1 MNKCDEMFYE
11 QYPNVVW
18 QDDTA
23 ITVWRDCWKA
33 CTDRMIYQM
42 QSRTKLFTEGMRNE
56 YEINQYTQPTANVR
70 QRVVSTNVQQG
81 QSKPVG
87 NRTSPATTIGT
98 ATQEALERIRR
109 GRF

>member
-42 QSRTKLFTEGMRNE
+42 QSRTKIFTEGMKNE
-56 YEINQYTQPTANVR
+56 YENNKQVQATGSLRKDVGNA
-70 QRVVSTNVQQG
+70 SVQQG
-81 QSKPVG
+81 QSKPIG

-98 ATQEALERIRR
+98 STQEALERIRR
-109 GRF
+109 GCF

>member
-11 QYPNVVW
+11 YYLNPA
-18 QDDTA
+18 DRSETA
-23 ITVWRDCWKA
+23 LNVWRDCWKA

-56 YEINQYTQPTANVR
+56 YETNQYTQPAPNVR
-70 QRVVSTNVQQG
+70 KRLSTTNVQQG
-81 QSKPVG
+81 QGKPVS
-87 NRTSPATTIGT
+87 NRTSSATTIGT

-109 GRF
+109 GCF

>member
-11 QYPNVVW
+11 TYPDVM
-18 QDDTA
+18 DRSDKA
-23 ITVWRDCWKA
+23 LDIWRSCWKV

-42 QSRTKLFTEGMRNE
+42 QSRTKLFTEGMKKE
-56 YEINQYTQPTANVR
+56 YETHQQTQLAANLCEYTREADLQQR
-70 QRVVSTNVQQG
+70 QG
-81 QSKPVG
+81 KPVG

>member
-11 QYPNVVW
+11 EYPNVVW

-42 QSRTKLFTEGMRNE
+42 QSRTNLFTEGMKKEYATNE
-56 YEINQYTQPTANVR
+56 HTQPAANLREYTREADLQQR
-70 QRVVSTNVQQG
+70 QG
-81 QSKPVG
+81 
-87 NRTSPATTIGT
+87 
-98 ATQEALERIRR
+98 
-109 GRF
+109 

>member
-42 QSRTKLFTEGMRNE
+42 QSRTKLFTEGMKKE
-56 YEINQYTQPTANVR
+56 YETNQQAQLAANLREYTSEADLQQR
-70 QRVVSTNVQQG
+70 QG
-81 QSKPVG
+81 KPVG